1 VNLLL
6 GRKKSINQSEAENG
20 SSSLL
25 QHYFFAGFVV
35 FFVFKGVS
43 AACFSVVVVAPTC
56 KH

>member
-25 QHYFFAGFVV
+25 QHYFLLDLL
-35 FFVFKGVS
+35 FFVFKGVFLS
-43 AACFSVVVVAPTC
+43 EP
-56 KH
+56 